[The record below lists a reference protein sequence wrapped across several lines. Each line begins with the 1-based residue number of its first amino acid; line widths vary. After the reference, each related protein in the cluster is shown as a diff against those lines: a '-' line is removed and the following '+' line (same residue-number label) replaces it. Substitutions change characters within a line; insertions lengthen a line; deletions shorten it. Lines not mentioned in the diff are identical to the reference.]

1 MEDAIRRLNG
11 ATQNPE
17 TNPAETTFPDH
28 PKKPLTA
35 TTATAT
41 ATANPNKRTLRDGAP
56 SGGATRYRGVRRRP
70 WGRYAAEIRDPQS
83 KERRWLGTF
92 DTAEEAACAYDCA
105 ARAMRG
111 IKARTNFVYPNSP
124 PPLPHSAHHHL
135 FNFSKQSAP
144 SQTFRGFPIGSRS
157 VWQSAL
163 ATGGDFTSAASQR
176 TVASGSS
183 TLDMLLLR
191 DFLNS
196 SPSATTA
203 SLYSPYGHFP
213 NLQTLTTSTPIT
225 FSGGSLVSPST
236 GNHCSSSSSSS
247 SSMNLHLAE
256 DLQICP
262 VKSSVSTSISTMAS
276 TTEDHKQDVEQ
287 LFPQEYSS
295 SNSGLLEEVIERF
308 FPKPSSPPKSQQA
321 CSSATTEEPAASV
334 ECSAAGSEY
343 ASDSAASL
351 EQLESFDILA
361 AAGPQA
367 TALWAEWPESGLQMM
382 QDQYTMFE
390 DVFQYP
396 DVAMSSFAAATVEN
410 A

>member
-17 TNPAETTFPDH
+17 TKPTETAIPDH
-28 PKKPLTA
+28 PKKPS
-35 TTATAT
+35 TTIATAT
-41 ATANPNKRTLRDGAP
+41 TANPNKRSLRDGVP
-56 SGGATRYRGVRRRP
+56 SGRCHKVP
-70 WGRYAAEIRDPQS
+70 W
-83 KERRWLGTF
+83 
-92 DTAEEAACAYDCA
+92 AEEAACAYDCA
-105 ARAMRG
+105 ARARG

-124 PPLPHSAHHHL
+124 PPLPRSAHHHL

-144 SQTFRGFPIGSRS
+144 SQTFRGFPVGSRS
-157 VWQSAL
+157 SWQSAF

-176 TVASGSS
+176 SVATGSS
-183 TLDMLLLR
+183 TLDMLILR
-191 DFLNS
+191 DLLNS
-196 SPSATTA
+196 SSSATTA
-203 SLYSPYGHFP
+203 SPYSPYGHFP

-225 FSGGSLVSPST
+225 FSGGSLVSPSA
-236 GNHCSSSSSSS
+236 GNPSSSSS

-256 DLQICP
+256 DHQICP
-262 VKSSVSTSISTMAS
+262 VKSSVSASISTMAS
-276 TTEDHKQDVEQ
+276 KTDDHKHDVEQ

-343 ASDSAASL
+343 ASDSTASL

-367 TALWAEWPESGLQMM
+367 MALWGEWPENGLQTM
-382 QDQYTMFE
+382 QDQYSMFE
-390 DVFQYP
+390 DLFQCP
-396 DVAMSSFAAATVEN
+396 ESATSSFAAATVEN

>member
-17 TNPAETTFPDH
+17 TNPTETAIPDH
-28 PKKPLTA
+28 PKKPS
-35 TTATAT
+35 TTTIAAA
-41 ATANPNKRTLRDGAP
+41 ATANPNKRALRDGVP

-135 FNFSKQSAP
+135 FNLSKQSAP
-144 SQTFRGFPIGSRS
+144 SQTFRGFPVGSRS
-157 VWQSAL
+157 SWQSAF

-176 TVASGSS
+176 SVATGSS
-183 TLDMLLLR
+183 TLDMLLLH
-191 DFLNS
+191 DLLNS
-196 SPSATTA
+196 SSSATTA

-225 FSGGSLVSPST
+225 FSGGSLVSPSA
-236 GNHCSSSSSSS
+236 GNPSSSS

-256 DLQICP
+256 DHQICP
-262 VKSSVSTSISTMAS
+262 VKSSVSASISTMAS
-276 TTEDHKQDVEQ
+276 KTDDHKHDVEQ

-343 ASDSAASL
+343 ASDSTASL

-367 TALWAEWPESGLQMM
+367 MALWGEWPENGLQTM
-382 QDQYTMFE
+382 QDQYSMFE
-390 DVFQYP
+390 DLFQCP
-396 DVAMSSFAAATVEN
+396 ESAMSSFAAATVEN

>member
-17 TNPAETTFPDH
+17 TNPTETTFPDH
-28 PKKPLTA
+28 PKKPSATA
-35 TTATAT
+35 TTNT
-41 ATANPNKRTLRDGAP
+41 NPNKRALRDGVP

-124 PPLPHSAHHHL
+124 PPLPHSAHHH
-135 FNFSKQSAP
+135 FCNFSKQSAP

-157 VWQSAL
+157 SWQSAF
-163 ATGGDFTSAASQR
+163 ATGDFTSAASQR
-176 TVASGSS
+176 SVAASS
-183 TLDMLLLR
+183 SALDMLLLR

-196 SPSATTA
+196 STSAPAA

-213 NLQTLTTSTPIT
+213 KLETLTTSTPIT
-225 FSGGSLVSPST
+225 FSEGSLVSPST
-236 GNHCSSSSSSS
+236 GNPPPPPSS

-256 DLQICP
+256 DHQICP
-262 VKSSVSTSISTMAS
+262 MKSSISTSISTMAS
-276 TTEDHKQDVEQ
+276 TTTDDHKHEVEQ

-308 FPKPSSPPKSQQA
+308 FPKPSSPPPKSQQT

-334 ECSAAGSEY
+334 ECSVVGSEY
-343 ASDSAASL
+343 ASDSTTSL
-351 EQLESFDILA
+351 EQMESFDILA
-361 AAGPQA
+361 ATGSQA
-367 TALWAEWPESGLQMM
+367 MALWGEWPESGLPMM
-382 QDQYTMFE
+382 QDQYAMFE
-390 DVFQYP
+390 DLFQCP
-396 DVAMSSFAAATVEN
+396 EVAVSSFAAATVEN

>member
-1 MEDAIRRLNG
+1 MEDAIRRLHG

-17 TNPAETTFPDH
+17 TNPTETTFPDH
-28 PKKPLTA
+28 PKKPSTTA
-35 TTATAT
+35 TATAT
-41 ATANPNKRTLRDGAP
+41 ATANPNKRALRDGPP

-135 FNFSKQSAP
+135 FNYSKQSAS

-157 VWQSAL
+157 SWQSTL
-163 ATGGDFTSAASQR
+163 ATGGDFNLAASQR
-176 TVASGSS
+176 SVAGSS
-183 TLDMLLLR
+183 GLDMLLLR
-191 DFLNS
+191 DFLNP

-225 FSGGSLVSPST
+225 FSAGSLVSPST
-236 GNHCSSSSSSS
+236 GNPCSST

-256 DLQICP
+256 DHQICP
-262 VKSSVSTSISTMAS
+262 VESPVSASISTMAS
-276 TTEDHKQDVEQ
+276 TTPENHKQDVEQ
-287 LFPQEYSS
+287 LFTQEYSS
-295 SNSGLLEEVIERF
+295 GNSGLLEEVIERF
-308 FPKPSSPPKSQQA
+308 FPKPSSPPKSQPA
-321 CSSATTEEPAASV
+321 CSSATAEEPAASV

-343 ASDSAASL
+343 ASDSTASL

-367 TALWAEWPESGLQMM
+367 TALWGEWPESGLQML
-382 QDQYTMFE
+382 QDQYSLFE
-390 DVFQYP
+390 DVLQCP
-396 DVAMSSFAAATVEN
+396 DYVMSSFAAATVEN